1 MNTYKSYN
9 WNMLIFLKCHKTW
22 IIKMAWNYFA
32 IWRMRVW
39 KWKFFALALVVK
51 STLNYPVIYWN
62 FFFLSHVVQ
71 LTGSY
76 FPIRDELVS
85 LAVQVQSSNP
95 WTAREL
101 YLLEFLCNHPINVFD
116 QKYLFFWSFYFSLC
130 LLFQLFAGLSS

>member
-1 MNTYKSYN
+1 MKY
-9 WNMLIFLKCHKTW
+9 HKTW

-39 KWKFFALALVVK
+39 KWKFFALALVCK
-51 STLNYPVIYWN
+51 CTLNYPVIYWN
-62 FFFLSHVVQ
+62 FSLFFFLISFFLSHVVQ
-71 LTGSY
+71 LMGSY

-95 WTAREL
+95 WTTREL

-116 QKYLFFWSFYFSLC
+116 QKYLFFWSSYFSLC